1 LKILKIINKS
11 KSKMAP
17 TTAGHF
23 GHSVFAPKG
32 SLTRVPTQITCQIFK
47 QHPAALWAREFGGP
61 RCRRASGHAS
71 LRALRKGA
79 EV

>member
-1 LKILKIINKS
+1 LKILRIIKKS

-17 TTAGHF
+17 TTLLAGHF

-47 QHPAALWAREFGGP
+47 QHPAAL
-61 RCRRASGHAS
+61 
-71 LRALRKGA
+71 
-79 EV
+79 